1 MSESQKMQ
9 KALAEFRNPYSC
21 SQTVYAAYAA
31 NPDAEELNNLKAM
44 SGGRAPGNLC
54 GALYAAKQLLP
65 EKLSGEVERLSHRQ
79 RGRLNAL
86 KSSAYIRLRAMRVSK
101 RHARLS
107 KNLAPTKPLI
117 ALGI

>member
-65 EKLSGEVERLSHRQ
+65 EKLSGEVERLFASATGSTKCAEIKRVHKTPCH
-79 RGRLNAL
+79 ACV
-86 KSSAYIRLRAMRVSK
+86 KAACEIVEKFSSE
-101 RHARLS
+101 
-107 KNLAPTKPLI
+107 
-117 ALGI
+117 